1 METSRAA
8 KFVLCQQATISVA
21 SANTR
26 YRQSPLL
33 QGGLEVLCVVIV
45 GVLGTVTNNKT
56 LGKYT
61 EFVNILFEDLVE
73 SLFRSSFIE
82 VTGVRSTADFS
93 RKRDSKCQSKKKGN
107 QKWYQNRDVCR
118 VFFDINCRRQSERL
132 LTVTLRFVCGWY
144 RKTGC
149 H

>member
-26 YRQSPLL
+26 YQQSPLL
-33 QGGLEVLCVVIV
+33 QGGLEVLCIIV

-93 RKRDSKCQSKKKGN
+93 RKRDSKCQSKKREIKNGTKIVMFVEYFLTLTADVN
-107 QKWYQNRDVCR
+107 QRD
-118 VFFDINCRRQSERL
+118 F
-132 LTVTLRFVCGWY
+132 
-144 RKTGC
+144 
-149 H
+149 

>member
-8 KFVLCQQATISVA
+8 KFVLCQRPTIGVA

-26 YRQSPLL
+26 YWQSPLL
-33 QGGLEVLCVVIV
+33 QGGLEVLCIVIV

-61 EFVNILFEDLVE
+61 EFVNILFKDLVE
-73 SLFRSSFIE
+73 SLFRSPFIE
-82 VTGVRSTADFS
+82 VTDVRSTVDFS
-93 RKRDSKCQSKKKGN
+93 RKRDSKFQSKKKGN
-107 QKWYQNRDVCR
+107 QKWDQNRDICR
-118 VFFDINCRRQSERL
+118 AFFDIDCRRQSEKL
-132 LTVTLRFVCGWY
+132 LIVTLKFVCGWY
-144 RKTGC
+144 RKTDC

>member
-8 KFVLCQQATISVA
+8 KFVLCQRPTTGVA

-26 YRQSPLL
+26 YWQSPLL
-33 QGGLEVLCVVIV
+33 QGGLEVLCIVIV

-61 EFVNILFEDLVE
+61 EFVNILFKDLVE

-82 VTGVRSTADFS
+82 VTDVRSTVDFS
-93 RKRDSKCQSKKKGN
+93 RKRDSKFQSKKKGN
-107 QKWYQNRDVCR
+107 QKWDQNRDICR
-118 VFFDINCRRQSERL
+118 VFFDIDCRRESERL
-132 LTVTLRFVCGWY
+132 LTVILKFVCGWY
-144 RKTGC
+144 RKTDC

>member
-1 METSRAA
+1 METSRGA
-8 KFVLCQQATISVA
+8 KFVLCQRATISVA

-26 YRQSPLL
+26 YQQSPLL

-61 EFVNILFEDLVE
+61 EFVNILFKDLVE

-82 VTGVRSTADFS
+82 VTDVRSTADFS
-93 RKRDSKCQSKKKGN
+93 RKRDSKFQSKKRKIKNGTKIVIFVEYYLTLTADVN
-107 QKWYQNRDVCR
+107 QRD
-118 VFFDINCRRQSERL
+118 F
-132 LTVTLRFVCGWY
+132 
-144 RKTGC
+144 
-149 H
+149 